1 MKKEFLGTISTGAA
15 SSSLT
20 QQTNLQISIEPISN
34 DEYPVTITTDSNTAK
49 FIKFQLPS
57 SSVDPSVPDVSG
69 RAKPTI
75 SLGGSADFLETGFN
89 SWGGFTRSL
98 LTSLTWTIQ
107 TSPSTGGSVS
117 GGGSREGSG
126 SNSTDTSG
134 WQLNGNE
141 LTNSTE
147 LTTEGSNVVLTAT
160 LTDSETG
167 ETVSLKVNLTV
178 KLGASSS
185 TGTGSGVTTPG
196 ESNNF

>member
-1 MKKEFLGTISTGAA
+1 MKKELLGTISTGAA

-89 SWGGFTRSL
+89 S
-98 LTSLTWTIQ
+98 
-107 TSPSTGGSVS
+107 
-117 GGGSREGSG
+117 
-126 SNSTDTSG
+126 
-134 WQLNGNE
+134 
-141 LTNSTE
+141 
-147 LTTEGSNVVLTAT
+147 
-160 LTDSETG
+160 
-167 ETVSLKVNLTV
+167 
-178 KLGASSS
+178 
-185 TGTGSGVTTPG
+185 
-196 ESNNF
+196 